1 MTNKILTGENW
12 QGRVRSMLGVDAAF
26 LPDTDIEMPEIVQVA
41 EANIIDLV
49 PDYETIPEDKKVYL
63 ESATVCECAVLLCP
77 TMKVRVPAREQGP
90 HFARDLEYDWDKRR
104 DDMERDRNVFI
115 GKITAGI
122 SVPHFGRTK
131 G

>member
-26 LPDTDIEMPEIVQVA
+26 LPDTDLEMPDIVQVA

-63 ESATVCECAVLLCP
+63 ESATVCECAVLVCDS
-77 TMKVRVPAREQGP
+77 MPARLPTKESGP
-90 HFARDLEYDWDKRR
+90 HATYELSIDWAKKKAELQDKR
-104 DDMERDRNVFI
+104 DVYLS
-115 GKITAGI
+115 KLITMPKMKYFTTSG
-122 SVPHFGRTK
+122 
-131 G
+131 

>member
-63 ESATVCECAVLLCP
+63 ESATVCECAVLACDS
-77 TMKVRVPAREQGP
+77 MPARLPVKESGP
-90 HFARDLEYDWDKRR
+90 HATYEVDIDWVKRKSELADKR
-104 DDMERDRNVFI
+104 DIFLS
-115 GKITAGI
+115 KIIPMPMSTYFTI
-122 SVPHFGRTK
+122 SG
-131 G
+131 

>member
-26 LPDTDIEMPEIVQVA
+26 LPDTDLEMPDIVQVA

-63 ESATVCECAVLLCP
+63 ESATVCECAVLACDS
-77 TMKVRVPAREQGP
+77 MPARLPVKESGP
-90 HFARDLEYDWDKRR
+90 HVSFELEIDWEKKKIEFAEKRD
-104 DDMERDRNVFI
+104 MH
-115 GKITAGI
+115 I
-122 SVPHFGRTK
+122 SKLVKTPDVTYFAIS
-131 G
+131 

>member
-63 ESATVCECAVLLCP
+63 ESATVCECAVLVCDS
-77 TMKVRVPAREQGP
+77 MPARLPVKESGP
-90 HFARDLEYDWDKRR
+90 HATYEVDIDWAKRKSELADKR
-104 DDMERDRNVFI
+104 DIFLS
-115 GKITAGI
+115 KIIPMPMSTYFTI
-122 SVPHFGRTK
+122 SG
-131 G
+131 